1 MKQYLANKKRL
12 PESFTEESVR
22 KLYLEIKSS
31 KFELEEKSAEFL
43 LFVFKSLNM
52 VAESIDLC
60 SNYHS
65 IVKGY
70 SSEEDASKSEIRNYY
85 MSDSIMDLPLGD
97 SNYYQLLEQAV
108 FKDKSD
114 SPAYLTSMTKA
125 YFKDGNVDHALK
137 FFESGIHKRREM
149 STKQEDMLIQMYD
162 QTFEQESMDIE
173 KFKQKYLSIMIAREK
188 MKKEV
193 KSADLLQ
200 GILERCDH

>member
-1 MKQYLANKKRL
+1 
-12 PESFTEESVR
+12 
-22 KLYLEIKSS
+22 
-31 KFELEEKSAEFL
+31 
-43 LFVFKSLNM
+43 
-52 VAESIDLC
+52 
-60 SNYHS
+60 
-65 IVKGY
+65 
-70 SSEEDASKSEIRNYY
+70 
-85 MSDSIMDLPLGD
+85 MDLPLGD

-162 QTFEQESMDIE
+162 QTFEQETMDIE

-200 GILERCDH
+200 GILERCDHQEIQEIFTLQIVLKEEKALLEQVANFTNVDYDLIYSHYDKARNLDTFFKDFGNSNERALNELKTVRERKNVLQ

>member
-1 MKQYLANKKRL
+1 
-12 PESFTEESVR
+12 
-22 KLYLEIKSS
+22 
-31 KFELEEKSAEFL
+31 
-43 LFVFKSLNM
+43 
-52 VAESIDLC
+52 
-60 SNYHS
+60 
-65 IVKGY
+65 
-70 SSEEDASKSEIRNYY
+70 
-85 MSDSIMDLPLGD
+85 MDLPLGD

-162 QTFEQESMDIE
+162 QTFEQETMDIE

-200 GILERCDH
+200 GILERCDHQEIQEIFTLQIVLKEEKALLEQVANFNNVDYDLIYSHYDKARNLDTFFKDFGNSNERALNELKTVRERKNVLQ